1 MIIIGNPFTLK
12 KLREMGYKTFDKWID
27 ESYDEIVDVNERIS
41 KISEILLDLGEKSI
55 DELKDMLNDMREVLK
70 HNYDNLLKRNSKN
83 VKENL
88 IKEVR
93 EFIQK

>member
-1 MIIIGNPFTLK
+1 
-12 KLREMGYKTFDKWID
+12 
-27 ESYDEIVDVNERIS
+27 
-41 KISEILLDLGEKSI
+41 
-55 DELKDMLNDMREVLK
+55 MREVLK